1 VYKVL
6 DFVPK
11 NKAYYY
17 YNPTVDACALLHFP
31 TSACMFLYMAGD
43 KVTRDFCP
51 SRVDGETRFFSLH
64 APNRA

>member
-31 TSACMFLYMAGD
+31 TQCMHVSLYGWRQGD
-43 KVTRDFCP
+43 
-51 SRVDGETRFFSLH
+51 
-64 APNRA
+64 A